1 MSTPVRVRKFQP
13 AAAPAICHGWVTV
26 RRGRAHYAEAGDG
39 PPVVLAAGLG
49 LSIRFYEPALAT
61 FAEAGLRLIVP
72 DLPGCG
78 RTPGP
83 ATGCAVPQLAE
94 WLIGFA
100 DALELEAPAWLGHS
114 IGCQVALDL
123 AARAPERAGALVLA
137 GPTGAPIRHRLLRQV
152 AMLPRAAV
160 REPAALIGAVLRDY
174 VRVLPSAYLGSW
186 LRAGWDQPTE
196 KLERVRCPTLVLVGE
211 RDPVPAPQLL
221 ARLRY
226 ALRSGRIVQVRG
238 GGHGLPRDAVEAF
251 TAAAAPFLHAHA
263 ERGTAPRAVE
273 GVG

>member
-1 MSTPVRVRKFQP
+1 MSTPLRIP
-13 AAAPAICHGWVTV
+13 AFEPAEWAGIRHGWVTV
-26 RRGRAHYAEAGDG
+26 GQGRAHYAEAGDG
-39 PPVVLAAGLG
+39 PTVVLAAGLG
-49 LSIRFYEPALAT
+49 LSTRFYEPALAT

-78 RTPGP
+78 RTSGP
-83 ATGCAVPQLAE
+83 ATGCAVPRLAE

-100 DALELEAPAWLGHS
+100 DALALAAPAWLGHS
-114 IGCQVALDL
+114 IGCQVALDI
-123 AARAPERAGALVLA
+123 AARAPERAAALVLA
-137 GPTGAPIRHRLLRQV
+137 GPTGESGRYRLLRQV
-152 AMLPRAAV
+152 AVLPRAAV
-160 REPAALIGAVLRDY
+160 REPPALIWAVLRDY

-186 LRAGWDQPTE
+186 LRAGRDQPTE

-211 RDPVPAPQLL
+211 HDPVPAPQLL

-226 ALRSGRIVQVRG
+226 ALRSGRMVQVRG

-263 ERGTAPRAVE
+263 ERGATPSAIE